1 MNDTT
6 TAVESSIVPGTILE
20 DRWLGNNE
28 PISREQADR
37 EAAELGPGWRVET
50 PHEAFADVDYDHKNE
65 HGALSRNPE
74 RRRGAYWTN
83 RPHPLGPSA
92 RVVVWFVGGSV
103 SGDFDSIRARARAVR
118 VAGQ

>member
-6 TAVESSIVPGTILE
+6 TAVESSTVPGTILE
-20 DRWLGNNE
+20 ERWLGNNE

-37 EAAELGPGWRVET
+37 EAAELGPDWRVET
-50 PHEAFADVDYDHKNE
+50 PHEAFADFDYDHKNE

-83 RPHPLGPSA
+83 RPHPVDPSA
-92 RVVVWFVGGSV
+92 RVVVWFVDGYV
-103 SGDFDSIRARARAVR
+103 NLNDDDLRARARAVR